1 MKSLSNIRR
10 QSGISLLS
18 LLIASAI
25 GFFIIGGAGK
35 VYVDSKNTFNARS
48 AIAAATENYRFAFR
62 DMRWV
67 LVLAGRGILP
77 ENDGDL
83 VYATTD
89 NGLRT
94 FPEIGTDGI
103 QDIDANGSSVIAVR
117 YAKGPAPCGL
127 AGTLDGGPA
136 NTITVRF
143 YLNTDGDLI
152 CEVPEHNYA
161 QPLVSGIT
169 RMRAL
174 YGIDTDSDSLANQYL
189 TATAVDDEAL
199 WVNVVAIRIGIVAG
213 SGEGQ
218 ELPEIY
224 RPSTAEP
231 MDVMGAT
238 FTPTETSRAYKSSS
252 TTITFRNLKNGIAGQ
267 RQQAD

>member
-10 QSGISLLS
+10 QAGVSLISLM
-18 LLIASAI
+18 IASAI

-48 AIAAATENYRFAFR
+48 ALAAATENYRFAFQ
-62 DMRWV
+62 DMRRV
-67 LVLAGRGILP
+67 LVMAGRGIIP
-77 ENDGDL
+77 ENDNDSTYG
-83 VYATTD
+83 VTD

-94 FPEIGTDGI
+94 FPEISTDGI
-103 QDIDANGSSVIAVR
+103 QDIDSNGSSVIAVR
-117 YAKGPAPCGL
+117 YASGPAPCGL
-127 AGTLDGGPA
+127 AGTLGGTVA
-136 NTITVRF
+136 DTITVRF
-143 YLNTDGDLI
+143 YLNADGDLI
-152 CEVPEHNYA
+152 CEVPERNYA
-161 QPLVSGIT
+161 QPLVSGIA

-174 YGIDTDSDSLANQYL
+174 YGIDTDGDGLANQYF
-189 TATAVDDEAL
+189 TATAVDDEAR

-252 TTITFRNLKNGIAGQ
+252 TTITLRNLRNGIN
-267 RQQAD
+267 RQAT